1 MKQIH
6 LRKNFLKILPYLAS
20 LIAGL
25 IFIGIGFH
33 LNTENE
39 NLKDLFI
46 NISASF
52 FAIPLIFLFYQT
64 AQNYSQKRL
73 NREIFEYAKIQVDRE
88 VLSIIT
94 QLSKLIYNYK
104 NESHTFADLNNL
116 FSLKIVDIEKKIS
129 NKKILGFKL
138 FKNWNTIEKNLENVL
153 MNPYILKKLENDQII
168 IIVNLIKNLEQI
180 KLLQK
185 KSDLFIDTGE
195 KIKGYT
201 IANGNNNE
209 LPERYLL
216 LKEIKIKNKENTFIV
231 KDFGDFYKYDAKKL
245 LNFFIVNELYVK
257 MYSTILFHLLEEIN
271 NWATL
276 TGSEILIDLNKV
288 RLAPKSSLEKN

>member
-1 MKQIH
+1 MIKILINYKIIHHNNIFLINDRVVLWLKQIH

-25 IFIGIGFH
+25 IFIGIGFY

-64 AQNYSQKRL
+64 AHNYSQKQL

-104 NESHTFADLNNL
+104 NESITFAGLNKL
-116 FSLKIVDIEKKIS
+116 FLLKKVDIEKKIS

-153 MNPYILKKLENDQII
+153 MNPYIDR
-168 IIVNLIKNLEQI
+168 
-180 KLLQK
+180 
-185 KSDLFIDTGE
+185 KS
-195 KIKGYT
+195 
-201 IANGNNNE
+201 
-209 LPERYLL
+209 
-216 LKEIKIKNKENTFIV
+216 V
-231 KDFGDFYKYDAKKL
+231 
-245 LNFFIVNELYVK
+245 V
-257 MYSTILFHLLEEIN
+257 
-271 NWATL
+271 
-276 TGSEILIDLNKV
+276 
-288 RLAPKSSLEKN
+288 